1 MEKEDFIMR
10 ILLKILLFPI
20 TFILTIL
27 LSICEFLTIF
37 SSMLLSIVAMIFFV
51 LGIGSILLLRETKDG
66 IFAIVLAYLV
76 SPYGIPMFAAWLIG
90 ILQAANERLK
100 SI

>member
-1 MEKEDFIMR
+1 MR
-10 ILLKILLFPI
+10 ILLKILLFPV
-20 TFILTIL
+20 TLILTIL

-51 LGIGSILLLRETKDG
+51 LGLGSIILLRETKDG
-66 IFAIVLAYLV
+66 IYAIVLAYLV

-90 ILQAANERLK
+90 KIEGLNNLLK
-100 SI
+100 SV